1 MYTSVTFLEFPEMM
15 VVSFKGMGLVVL
27 THMVGFG
34 TTNQISRAFH
44 QGPAMVGSQA
54 KVRADPIGAIMG
66 DYLCHDLVGASKST
80 CTSPQ
85 KSPLPT
91 SLGAR

>member
-1 MYTSVTFLEFPEMM
+1 MLFQETWACMYTSVTFLEFPEMM

-44 QGPAMVGSQA
+44 QGPAWWGH
-54 KVRADPIGAIMG
+54 R
-66 DYLCHDLVGASKST
+66 LKSE
-80 CTSPQ
+80 
-85 KSPLPT
+85 LI
-91 SLGAR
+91 L